1 VSEPTREEK
10 IRTIKAARQVM
21 QNLMEQHAPL
31 IREYAEMMNQ
41 QQKLFKN
48 APWMPKQPPPAAPQE
63 DPADQAAM
71 KALLEEVKNS
81 QGEKR

>member
-21 QNLMEQHAPL
+21 QNLMEQHAPM

-41 QQKLFKN
+41 RKELLKN
-48 APWMPKQPPPAAPQE
+48 APWMPKQQPPAAPQE
-63 DPADQAAM
+63 DPAEQ
-71 KALLEEVKNS
+71 KALQEVLAEVARK
-81 QGEKR
+81 ETK

>member
-1 VSEPTREEK
+1 MSEPTREEK

-41 QQKLFKN
+41 RKELFRPRN
-48 APWMPKQPPPAAPQE
+48 PKPQPPAAQE
-63 DPADQAAM
+63 DPAEQAAM
-71 KALLEEVKNS
+71 QALLAEIKNS
-81 QGEKR
+81 QGEKK